1 MVSFSGSQ
9 HAHTCREILVSG
21 CLGAVSWGGFARVNI
36 VGTADEFSFFV
47 WSSQLELRLIKTYLH
62 LAKNTSIPICFAIT
76 ERYIYCSIG
85 IAYSYIGFWQVSYVK
100 QKYHSSCR
108 PSASRW
114 CKFFAD
120 QGKFY
125 VKPVL
130 QQGIRMYMG
139 MWHKFV
145 RKWTKFEIEWKTAY
159 INKYIYI
166 YVQNASS
173 LPIVR
178 LYK

>member
-1 MVSFSGSQ
+1 M
-9 HAHTCREILVSG
+9 
-21 CLGAVSWGGFARVNI
+21 
-36 VGTADEFSFFV
+36 
-47 WSSQLELRLIKTYLH
+47 
-62 LAKNTSIPICFAIT
+62 
-76 ERYIYCSIG
+76 
-85 IAYSYIGFWQVSYVK
+85 
-100 QKYHSSCR
+100 
-108 PSASRW
+108 
-114 CKFFAD
+114 
-120 QGKFY
+120 
-125 VKPVL
+125 KPVL

-178 LYK
+178 LYCCTNRNIIFFDWLLEYSPTCWWIAANLVTWQCRWPQGHDCINHQTLLLTQILANCLMFWTAPICSHVMAMKLRGLHFSVCGNLCVCCQMSFVC